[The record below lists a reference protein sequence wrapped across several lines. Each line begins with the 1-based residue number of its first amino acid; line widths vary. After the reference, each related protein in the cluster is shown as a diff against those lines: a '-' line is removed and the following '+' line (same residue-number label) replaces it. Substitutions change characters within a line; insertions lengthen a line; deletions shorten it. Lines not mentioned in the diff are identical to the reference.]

1 MACRGAQDRGGEGCG
16 AGAGNLGES
25 GASEH
30 TVHGHLDVHNRIP
43 LSVARLE
50 GGGVA
55 RGGEALATRY
65 GHLDVRVL
73 PRGRSEGGRR
83 GRAAQGLTGA
93 RARAN
98 EGAAMTA
105 ESTPIGAG
113 RMGRVG

>member
-1 MACRGAQDRGGEGCG
+1 MRGAQDRGDGGEGCDKG
-16 AGAGNLGES
+16 ADLGES

-43 LSVARLE
+43 LSIASLE

-55 RGGEALATRY
+55 RGGEALATRH

-73 PRGRSEGGRR
+73 PRGRREGGR
-83 GRAAQGLTGA
+83 GARAAQGLTGA
-93 RARAN
+93 RAN
-98 EGAAMTA
+98 SGAAMTA

-113 RMGRVG
+113 RMGRVD

>member
-1 MACRGAQDRGGEGCG
+1 MRGAQDRGGEGCG

-30 TVHGHLDVHNRIP
+30 TVPGHLDVHNRIP
-43 LSVARLE
+43 LSIVSLE
-50 GGGVA
+50 GRGVA